1 MRNGKNST
9 EMGFLGKY
17 LNAICQDYV
26 EKFQE
31 IRAKH
36 AGGTLEQ
43 ARDVTSDIQKIT
55 DDMTPKCPSDSPE
68 HAESHPAQDTPKPGT
83 DSETPPGSEES
94 SADLEHSSEMPAI
107 SELQPEAPPTSPFGL
122 DSSELSPDIDALD
135 ILALLI
141 VEKMGI
147 KNADVAASRAF
158 LSILIENEH
167 LPVAGQLSAQELQ
180 ALRNLLFCYF
190 SGDANVNEKG
200 AQVLA
205 LIEQKFANGF
215 FSQARILLQIFE
227 TNQETRQNN
236 ERNLYYEEM
245 ILRLDGGPTKAK
257 PVARNILQAACE
269 DDADDE
275 TVLRALRAIEQNANI
290 TFNLYLRNL
299 EELSA
304 WQNALSP
311 LPQHMRDYLLDYV
324 PVIQWRALDALS
336 EPIVSQLGRHMTFE
350 MLRRHVQQKLRM
362 CYFILLAS
370 GITGYEWFIFSF
382 TQWSREQF
390 NVDVRDVFPVLHRGG
405 ILDGMC
411 LQEAM
416 DVAVERFYGP
426 AMNQISIQ
434 PQDLERA
441 YRDAL
446 KFILQAELAAFP
458 SGFYNFGDFVLDQ
471 LLPFHYEDPM
481 FACRLHLMM

>member
-68 HAESHPAQDTPKPGT
+68 HAELHPAQDTPKPGT

-275 TVLRALRAIEQNANI
+275 TVLRALRAIEH
-290 TFNLYLRNL
+290 
-299 EELSA
+299 
-304 WQNALSP
+304 
-311 LPQHMRDYLLDYV
+311 QH
-324 PVIQWRALDALS
+324 
-336 EPIVSQLGRHMTFE
+336 
-350 MLRRHVQQKLRM
+350 HVQSLPAQSRRTQRMAERPVTSPPAHARLPSRLRA
-362 CYFILLAS
+362 CHSVESPGRPQRTHRLTA
-370 GITGYEWFIFSF
+370 
-382 TQWSREQF
+382 RKAH
-390 NVDVRDVFPVLHRGG
+390 DVRDAAAPCPAKTPHVL
-405 ILDGMC
+405 L
-411 LQEAM
+411 
-416 DVAVERFYGP
+416 Y
-426 AMNQISIQ
+426 
-434 PQDLERA
+434 
-441 YRDAL
+441 
-446 KFILQAELAAFP
+446 P
-458 SGFYNFGDFVLDQ
+458 SGERHHRV
-471 LLPFHYEDPM
+471 
-481 FACRLHLMM
+481 